1 MQKLMIAIVYILF
14 CFMLASTIWGF
25 CCIVDIVFVGII
37 DPTTFTAF
45 PLLWYII
52 STMAGLVLLACL
64 SFFEEPRERLLAFIE
79 KYLS

>member
-1 MQKLMIAIVYILF
+1 MIAIVYILF
-14 CFMLASTIWGF
+14 CFMLANTIWGF

-37 DPTTFTAF
+37 NSTTFTAF

-52 STMAGLVLLACL
+52 STMAGLVFLTCL
-64 SFFEEPRERLLAFIE
+64 SFFEKPREKFLAFIE